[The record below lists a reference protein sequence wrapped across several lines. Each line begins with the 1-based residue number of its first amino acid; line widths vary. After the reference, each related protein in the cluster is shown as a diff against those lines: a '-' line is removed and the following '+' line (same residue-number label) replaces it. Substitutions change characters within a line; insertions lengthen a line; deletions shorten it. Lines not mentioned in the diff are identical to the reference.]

1 MVFLFFKKS
10 IIDRSKV
17 IAMVFFALLFM
28 LVLRLYYIQVHPAKL
43 VQGELKNYQTEVF
56 NGSRYSVIDTNGESL
71 VNDIEKYVLVIDS
84 KPFRLNN
91 YEDTIEDLLALNFIM
106 KSEYSEFSYTDVM
119 SSSGKLYYY
128 LTYESYEKINRL
140 SNIKGIYTY
149 VYTEREAVEA
159 GKIEDIIATVEES
172 QVPEDSLQEKIYN
185 YIKDNQYEEGEYS
198 LNDKSIYELTNKS
211 DTSENK
217 NIQLTVNKDWT
228 EKIKDV
234 LNSKNYSFL
243 DNVGVVLLESNSG
256 KIRALVQKDD
266 AMANVD
272 LGIGSIG
279 YEPGSIFKV
288 LTESIVLDM
297 GLTDSNDVYCCS
309 GEICSK
315 NGEPYAH
322 GPLSVDEAL
331 QISCNDIFAQLGN
344 IVGYDNMLRYT
355 EKLGLYQKVLG
366 LSGENKEEALG
377 IKPTLSEGVSNFSI
391 GQCIT
396 VTPLQIAGAINA
408 VVNDGIYIKPYI
420 IENIVDNDGNVIST
434 EESESRRVFSTTT
447 SEIVQK
453 SMSDVIWLGTGYEA
467 RVEGINEGGKTGTS
481 TGEGGGT
488 NHGWFAGYFEYNG
501 QKYTL
506 VVVAPNIG
514 ETHPDGRELGGGNT
528 GAPIFRDIVN
538 SLIK

>member
-1 MVFLFFKKS
+1 MFFKKS
-10 IIDRSKV
+10 IIYRSKI
-17 IAMVFFALLFM
+17 IAIVFFALLFM
-28 LVLRLYYIQVHPAKL
+28 LILRLYYIQVHPTKL
-43 VQGELKNYQTEVF
+43 VQGELKNYQTEIF
-56 NGSRYSVIDTNGESL
+56 NGSRYSVFDTNGESL
-71 VNDIEKYVLVIDS
+71 VNDSEKYVLVIDS

-106 KSEYSEFSYTDVM
+106 KSEYGDFSYTDVM

-128 LTYESYEKINRL
+128 LTYESYEKINKL
-140 SNIKGIYTY
+140 KSIKGIYTY
-149 VYTEREAVEA
+149 VYTERKASEA
-159 GKIEDIIATVEES
+159 GKIEDIMATVEES
-172 QVPEDSLQEKIYN
+172 EISEGSLQEKVYN
-185 YIKDNQYEEGEYS
+185 CIKDNKYEEGEYS

-211 DTSENK
+211 DTYGNK
-217 NIQLTVNKDWT
+217 NIQLTINKEWS

-234 LNSKNYSFL
+234 LNDESYSFL
-243 DNVGVVLLESNSG
+243 ENVGVVLLESDTG

-266 AMANVD
+266 KMANVD
-272 LGIGSIG
+272 LAIGSIG
-279 YEPGSIFKV
+279 YEPGSIFKI
-288 LTESIVLDM
+288 LTEAIVLDM
-297 GLTDSNDVYCCS
+297 GLTDSNDVYSCI
-309 GEICSK
+309 GLICSK
-315 NGEPYAH
+315 NGESYAH

-331 QISCNDIFAQLGN
+331 QISCNDIFAQLGTM
-344 IVGYDNMLRYT
+344 VGYDNMVRYT

-366 LSGENKEEALG
+366 LSGENKDEAVG
-377 IKPTLSEGVSNFSI
+377 TKPTLEEGVSNFSI
-391 GQCIT
+391 GQCVT

-408 VVNDGIYIKPYI
+408 VINDGVYIKPYI
-420 IENIVDNDGNVIST
+420 IESIVDNDGNLISE

-501 QKYTL
+501 EKYTL

-528 GAPIFRDIVN
+528 GAPIFRDIIN